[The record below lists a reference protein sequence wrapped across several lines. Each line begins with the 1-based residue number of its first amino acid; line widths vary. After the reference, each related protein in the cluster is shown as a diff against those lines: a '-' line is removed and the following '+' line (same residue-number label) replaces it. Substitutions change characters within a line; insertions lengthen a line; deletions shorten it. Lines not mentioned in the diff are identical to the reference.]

1 MEQDTHTH
9 THTHTRWS
17 RRNTVKEKSC
27 ETQTQAYTCS
37 RTAPRD
43 SIKKSKPET
52 IIHMQRAYNGKKK
65 CPEKIWDIQH
75 QRCHCGVFFYI
86 VINILTLYPDRSLP
100 PSSLHILLHAE
111 ASLKMLSKALVYKYC
126 KMCQGI
132 NLLLHPLSSTEILSI
147 SLYELVQG
155 SVCTCSCSLKENF
168 NFNLSNL

>member
-1 MEQDTHTH
+1 M
-9 THTHTRWS
+9 
-17 RRNTVKEKSC
+17 
-27 ETQTQAYTCS
+27 QAYTCS

-52 IIHMQRAYNGKKK
+52 IKHMQRAYNGKKNALK
-65 CPEKIWDIQH
+65 KYETYNVKDAI
-75 QRCHCGVFFYI
+75 VVLFFYI

-111 ASLKMLSKALVYKYC
+111 ASLKILSKALVYKYC

-147 SLYELVQG
+147 SLYVLVQG
-155 SVCTCSCSLKENF
+155 IVCECS
-168 NFNLSNL
+168 